1 MKASPDTIAL
11 AGLIGEPSRMQMLL
25 ELLSGKCMPASE
37 LAGAARITPQ
47 TASSHLAKLV
57 EGGLLTVELSG
68 RHRYY
73 KLAGPEVADAL
84 EALNTLARP
93 KPVKSLREHDRLNH
107 LRFAR
112 TCYDHLAGEA
122 GVALADRLLETGVIG
137 QSGRDFTVTEKG
149 ETFLRAFGIN
159 CAELRRSRRQFAKC
173 CLDWSERRYHIAG
186 SLGAALTE
194 QLFRREWIERIPGGR
209 AVRITDTG
217 RDGLRH
223 LGVDLNLP

>member
-1 MKASPDTIAL
+1 MNASPDTITL

-84 EALNTLARP
+84 EALNALALP

-122 GVALADRLLETGVIG
+122 GVALADRLLESGIIG

-149 ETFLRAFGIN
+149 EIFLRAFDID

-209 AVRITDTG
+209 AVRITESG

-223 LGVDLNLP
+223 LGVNLNLR